1 MCGVGKL
8 DNLVHRPSRVV
19 GKLKRAFCG
28 WFHAAA
34 IDHNRVA
41 YTWGRDT
48 FG

>member
-8 DNLVHRPSRVV
+8 DSLVHRPSRVV